1 MGVRVPPPAQTKTLG
16 TAITVVPFII
26 KRFQMRFEQEVVDSL
41 NIKIKVH
48 IEPSDYQP
56 KVDEAIKKYRKTYQM
71 PGFRVGHVPASIV
84 KQRFGKSILAEELNE
99 MLQTEID
106 KYIREKQL
114 PVLGSP
120 MPVASDEVGSFDQ
133 PGNFVFGYDVGL
145 APEIQPVI
153 DQTLKIEA
161 VRVKVD
167 DEMINNELRDRARRY
182 GKMHEPEIS
191 GENDMIL
198 VKLIEPIEGGLE
210 TDTTVSLEYLK
221 NAEIKAELTGK
232 KVGDE
237 ISVNPRNLADG
248 EHDLAKMFKMD
259 ASRVNEIGENF
270 TLRITGVRHLD
281 PHPID
286 QELFDKLFGEGN
298 VTTEEECRARLRS
311 EIELQFADEERSNLE
326 RSVRTE
332 ILKTLQVPLP
342 DEFLKRFILATNDK
356 PITPEILEEEYP
368 VYADSLRWDL
378 IETAILKSFDV
389 QIQREDLVEH
399 LRQMWTKQFAAYNL
413 PLEEDRI
420 EKMAAD
426 TLSKPDSFKKVFQ
439 LVASSKAMDAVLE
452 RCSID
457 RKELNLKE
465 YLERN

>member
-1 MGVRVPPPAQTKTLG
+1 
-16 TAITVVPFII
+16 
-26 KRFQMRFEQEVVDSL
+26 
-41 NIKIKVH
+41 
-48 IEPSDYQP
+48 
-56 KVDEAIKKYRKTYQM
+56 
-71 PGFRVGHVPASIV
+71 
-84 KQRFGKSILAEELNE
+84 
-99 MLQTEID
+99 
-106 KYIREKQL
+106 
-114 PVLGSP
+114 
-120 MPVASDEVGSFDQ
+120 
-133 PGNFVFGYDVGL
+133 
-145 APEIQPVI
+145 
-153 DQTLKIEA
+153 
-161 VRVKVD
+161 
-167 DEMINNELRDRARRY
+167 
-182 GKMHEPEIS
+182 
-191 GENDMIL
+191 
-198 VKLIEPIEGGLE
+198 
-210 TDTTVSLEYLK
+210 VSLEYLK

-281 PHPID
+281 PHPVD

-311 EIELQFADEERSNLE
+311 EIELQFVDEERSNLE

-342 DEFLKRFILATNDK
+342 DEFLKRFILATNEK

-452 RCSID
+452 RCSIE